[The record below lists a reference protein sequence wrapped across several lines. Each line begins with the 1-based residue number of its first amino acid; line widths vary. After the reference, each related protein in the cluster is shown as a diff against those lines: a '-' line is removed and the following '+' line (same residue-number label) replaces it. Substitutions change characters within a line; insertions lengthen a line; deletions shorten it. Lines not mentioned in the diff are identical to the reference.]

1 MSRHNNVLNAKVK
14 KFCISLLESA
24 GSFAYTRGVMGEL
37 DTSIRSWFIS
47 SLFPL
52 FTMPVLLPWIVL
64 LRAEEHTRVIF
75 LWDFVHFRAEVER
88 LGGNRTLIEVLD
100 QLKDW
105 EEDWVPVLQLW
116 WSFLIRSPV
125 IIVHLCWLNM
135 VLTLLIDFTTLW
147 WSCICAPLVFSCMPK
162 NLILLLR
169 INVTMSI
176 NLIGDQGYIWYGL
189 CNQSFGVT
197 AILMT
202 CLSPVWGPQMRLFA
216 SSGSLIWFYVK
227 SALCSQHLFGQ
238 VGRN

>member
-1 MSRHNNVLNAKVK
+1 MVVMFNAKVK

-105 EEDWVPVLQLW
+105 EEDWVPVLLYQIPCDYHPSMLTKHGSQPTDW
-116 WSFLIRSPV
+116 LYNLVMIL
-125 IIVHLCWLNM
+125 HLCAFSIFMHAKEFDTVVTNKCHNVPQSYRRWG
-135 VLTLLIDFTTLW
+135 IY
-147 WSCICAPLVFSCMPK
+147 LVC
-162 NLILLLR
+162 
-169 INVTMSI
+169 V
-176 NLIGDQGYIWYGL
+176 
-189 CNQSFGVT
+189 
-197 AILMT
+197 
-202 CLSPVWGPQMRLFA
+202 
-216 SSGSLIWFYVK
+216 
-227 SALCSQHLFGQ
+227 
-238 VGRN
+238 